1 MSVSGSIKVD
11 GVELNR
17 GTGRSQR
24 DIVRA
29 LSQAIMGKQV
39 LFVSMTPESGCAHW
53 NMALEWLRT
62 NGFRDYLGCEVRPH
76 EDIIRMGAGR
86 VLFGMGKSI
95 SGPRLHDI
103 QCIVEDHYVAE
114 CSAKKAEQE
123 ADKNTIAKLMRKHQ
137 WTTVQ
142 TYGIQFHGGDTNKT
156 TVRLNLL
163 ERTPE

>member
-1 MSVSGSIKVD
+1 MDSKDI
-11 GVELNR
+11 R

-39 LFVSMTPESGCAHW
+39 LFVSMTPESGCSHW

-62 NGFRDYLGCEVRPH
+62 NGFMDYLGCEVRQH
-76 EDIIRMGAGR
+76 ENIIRMGAGR
-86 VLFGMGKSI
+86 MLFSMGHSM

-103 QCIVEDHYVAE
+103 QCVVEDHYVTECNAAAVKRAE
-114 CSAKKAEQE
+114 KE
-123 ADKNTIAKLMRKHQ
+123 ADKNTIARLMRKHQ

-142 TYGIQFHGGDTNKT
+142 SYGIQFHGGDTNKT